1 LTHPHIF
8 SASKLRVKI
17 SLVISTTAVF
27 SALLHKK
34 ELIHIHVE
42 AMGSGAGK
50 HKYEV
55 KATDLS

>member
-1 LTHPHIF
+1 
-8 SASKLRVKI
+8 
-17 SLVISTTAVF
+17 VISTTAVF